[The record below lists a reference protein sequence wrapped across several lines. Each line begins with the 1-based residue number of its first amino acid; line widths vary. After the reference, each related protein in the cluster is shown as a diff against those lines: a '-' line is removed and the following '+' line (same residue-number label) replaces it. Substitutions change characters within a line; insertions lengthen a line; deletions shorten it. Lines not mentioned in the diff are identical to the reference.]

1 MNKPDATPP
10 SHFLRQIVQADLD
23 SGKHNSIVT
32 RFPPE
37 PNGYLHIGH
46 AKSICLNFGIAESY
60 QGACHLRFDD
70 TNPEKEE
77 DEYIQ
82 SIKQDVEW
90 LGFEWAGEVRFASNY
105 FDRLYELAVQLIRKG
120 LAYVDLSSA
129 EQIREMRGWAQQA
142 GTPSEYRE
150 QSPEE
155 ALAQF
160 EKRWKDEA
168 LVMDQWFS
176 VQASAGGTDQV
187 ERVRGLLQHPAFDWA
202 TPNRVRS
209 VVGAFAGSNPAAFHA
224 EDGSGYRLFAEML
237 AKVDALNPQIA
248 ARIANAAARLPRLK
262 AELQGKLRAELESVK
277 KGASANL
284 SEVLGRVL
292 SN

>member
-1 MNKPDATPP
+1 M
-10 SHFLRQIVQADLD
+10 
-23 SGKHNSIVT
+23 
-32 RFPPE
+32 
-37 PNGYLHIGH
+37 
-46 AKSICLNFGIAESY
+46 
-60 QGACHLRFDD
+60 
-70 TNPEKEE
+70 
-77 DEYIQ
+77 
-82 SIKQDVEW
+82 
-90 LGFEWAGEVRFASNY
+90 
-105 FDRLYELAVQLIRKG
+105 
-120 LAYVDLSSA
+120 
-129 EQIREMRGWAQQA
+129 
-142 GTPSEYRE
+142 
-150 QSPEE
+150 
-155 ALAQF
+155 
-160 EKRWKDEA
+160 
-168 LVMDQWFS
+168 
-176 VQASAGGTDQV
+176 